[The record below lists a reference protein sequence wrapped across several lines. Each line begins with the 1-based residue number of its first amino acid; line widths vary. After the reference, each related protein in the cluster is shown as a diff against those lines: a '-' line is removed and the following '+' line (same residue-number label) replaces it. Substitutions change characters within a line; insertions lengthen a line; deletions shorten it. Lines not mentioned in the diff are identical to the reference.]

1 MVGASHND
9 GRNGGGPHGPGEQR
23 AITWFGRRLVLA
35 LEALTSPRSLEALGE
50 NKEDMIKSF
59 DTGLLPL

>member
-23 AITWFGRRLVLA
+23 AITWFGRRLVLVP
-35 LEALTSPRSLEALGE
+35 EALISPRSLEALG
-50 NKEDMIKSF
+50 KKKKV
-59 DTGLLPL
+59 

>member
-35 LEALTSPRSLEALGE
+35 LEALTSPRSLEALG
-50 NKEDMIKSF
+50 KKRKV
-59 DTGLLPL
+59 